1 MIPELE
7 ERGDELRRL
16 CLQYGVQRLALFGS
30 AAGGRFDEDK
40 SDLDFLVEFKELPL
54 RAYGAAYFGLLK
66 SLEQMSGRSVDLVD
80 DSSIKNPYLRESVD
94 ESKVVVY
101 AACTSGSSV
110 SQHTDPRLLRRE

>member
-1 MIPELE
+1 MMIPIVAEHRIELE
-7 ERGDELRRL
+7 SLCQRYNVLRL
-16 CLQYGVQRLALFGS
+16 ELFGS
-30 AAGGRFDEDK
+30 AATGRYRSAD

-66 SLEQMSGRSVDLVD
+66 SLEQMFGRSVDLVD

-101 AACTSGSSV
+101 AA
-110 SQHTDPRLLRRE
+110 